1 MNLEDT
7 LNELENQFKEV
18 NNMRFGLLEAS
29 LEPFEMLYQ
38 DVNGKKIY
46 ETLDKLQKQEMIST
60 LKEDLLPLFEE
71 NKFEEGIKK
80 VKKFVKLL
88 QENLEEQK

>member
-38 DVNGKKIY
+38 DV
-46 ETLDKLQKQEMIST
+46 
-60 LKEDLLPLFEE
+60 
-71 NKFEEGIKK
+71 
-80 VKKFVKLL
+80 
-88 QENLEEQK
+88 

>member
-60 LKEDLLPLFEE
+60 LKENLLPLFEE
-71 NKFEEGIKK
+71 SKNEEGIKK
-80 VKKFVKLL
+80 VKSYIKDL
-88 QENLEEQK
+88 EN